1 MIRWTRIGRV
11 LGLFLA
17 AFGATMGVPAALSL
31 ATGGE
36 DLAAIAGAMAATVGV
51 GGLLWGACRED
62 TRELTQR
69 EGILLTVAAW
79 VAAGLFGGLPF
90 YFAPGIETFAD
101 AVFESV
107 SGVTTTGAS
116 ILAEVESLSRPILLW
131 RAMSSW
137 LGGMGIVILVI
148 AVLPLVGHGGMHL
161 YRAEFSGAKSE
172 KLKPRIAETASS
184 LWGIYVALTASLFGL
199 LVLAGL
205 GPFDAIS
212 HAFATLATG
221 GFSTRT
227 ASIAAFQN
235 PLVEYITV
243 LFMFL
248 SGASFVLHYRALVE
262 RQPFSALRDYE
273 FRHYVGA
280 IGLATMVAGP
290 LLFFHLGY
298 DLERSLRTALFQVT
312 SIMTTTGF
320 ATDDFELWPPLGQ
333 LVLLVLMFVG
343 GCTGSTASG
352 MKISRIAVLAKVVGR
367 EFKRMV
373 ERHGVFAVRLGGRV
387 VPEPAI
393 QSLLNLVYLAF
404 MVNFLS
410 CLALAALGIDVLTTI
425 SAVAAAMFNI
435 GPALGDVGPTDN
447 YSHLP
452 ALAKWVLSFDMIAGR
467 LEFYTLLVTLT
478 PWFWRK

>member
-1 MIRWTRIGRV
+1 M
-11 LGLFLA
+11 
-17 AFGATMGVPAALSL
+17 
-31 ATGGE
+31 
-36 DLAAIAGAMAATVGV
+36 
-51 GGLLWGACRED
+51 
-62 TRELTQR
+62 
-69 EGILLTVAAW
+69 
-79 VAAGLFGGLPF
+79 
-90 YFAPGIETFAD
+90 
-101 AVFESV
+101 
-107 SGVTTTGAS
+107 
-116 ILAEVESLSRPILLW
+116 SRPILLW

-172 KLKPRIAETASS
+172 KLKPRIAETATS
-184 LWGIYVALTASLFGL
+184 LWGIYVSLTAALFGL
-199 LVLAGL
+199 LVLAGWDR
-205 GPFDAIS
+205 DAIS
-212 HAFATLATG
+212 HALRTLATG

-248 SGASFVLHYRALVE
+248 GGASFILHYRALVE
-262 RQPFSALRDYE
+262 RRPIGALRDYE
-273 FRHYVGA
+273 FRYYVGA
-280 IGLATMVAGP
+280 IGLATVVAGA
-290 LLFFHLGY
+290 LLFFQLGY
-298 DLERSLRTALFQVT
+298 DLERSLRTGLFQVT

-373 ERHGVFAVRLGGRV
+373 ERHGVFAVRFGGRV

-404 MVNFLS
+404 MVNFVS
-410 CLALAALGIDVLTTI
+410 CLALAALGIDVLTAI

-435 GPALGDVGPTDN
+435 GPVWAMWARRTTTATFRRWPSGC
-447 YSHLP
+447 
-452 ALAKWVLSFDMIAGR
+452 
-467 LEFYTLLVTLT
+467 
-478 PWFWRK
+478 

>member
-1 MIRWTRIGRV
+1 M
-11 LGLFLA
+11 
-17 AFGATMGVPAALSL
+17 
-31 ATGGE
+31 
-36 DLAAIAGAMAATVGV
+36 
-51 GGLLWGACRED
+51 
-62 TRELTQR
+62 
-69 EGILLTVAAW
+69 
-79 VAAGLFGGLPF
+79 
-90 YFAPGIETFAD
+90 
-101 AVFESV
+101 FESV
-107 SGVTTTGAS
+107 SGITTTGAS
-116 ILAEVESLSRPILLW
+116 ILEEVESLSRPILLW
-131 RAMSSW
+131 RALSSW

-172 KLKPRIAETASS
+172 KLKPRIAETATS
-184 LWGIYVALTASLFGL
+184 LWGIYVALTVALFGL
-199 LVLAGL
+199 LILAGL

-227 ASIAAFQN
+227 ASLGAFQN
-235 PLVEYITV
+235 PLAEYITV

-248 SGASFVLHYRALVE
+248 GGASFILHYRALVE
-262 RQPFSALRDYE
+262 RRPLSALRDYE
-273 FRHYVGA
+273 FRYYVGA
-280 IGLATMVAGP
+280 IGLATIVAGL
-290 LLFFHLGY
+290 LLFFQLGY
-298 DLERSLRTALFQVT
+298 DLERALRTALFQVT

-373 ERHGVFAVRLGGRV
+373 ERHGVFAVRFGGRV
-387 VPEPAI
+387 VPEPSI

-404 MVNFLS
+404 MVNFAS
-410 CLALAALGIDVLTTI
+410 CLALAALGIDVLTAI